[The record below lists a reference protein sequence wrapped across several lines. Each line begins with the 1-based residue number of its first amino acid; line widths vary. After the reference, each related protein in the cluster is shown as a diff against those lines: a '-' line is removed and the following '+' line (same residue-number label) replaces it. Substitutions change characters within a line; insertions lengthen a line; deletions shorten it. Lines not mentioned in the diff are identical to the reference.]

1 VARVDAESGL
11 ILTNV
16 VSVVT
21 ARRWAGRGGLISVAV
36 AGILAGCGRRSPSP
50 DELREMLI
58 AHPDILYSAI
68 RAHPAEFMLVV
79 QGAARTAQGQNAA
92 ITARDDSMRIESEL
106 LHPKHPV
113 IERRAVLGNPAAPIT
128 IVEYTDFQ
136 CPYCRQ
142 ERDVLAD
149 VIRRY
154 GDSVRLLVK
163 QMPVTQ
169 LHPHAMDAALMFEAV
184 ARQDPMKAY
193 RLYDD
198 LYANQ
203 EQLGREGQ
211 RYLEA
216 AVGRLGV
223 DSAKALEDQR
233 SAEVR
238 AIVDAD
244 LKEGERFGFTGTPG
258 FLVNGVSLQGAYP
271 LEAFVR
277 LIDRQLAARAVS
289 TRAH

>member
-1 VARVDAESGL
+1 MFVV
-11 ILTNV
+11 NV
-16 VSVVT
+16 
-21 ARRWAGRGGLISVAV
+21 RRRTGRGGFVAV
-36 AGILAGCGRRSPSP
+36 AIAAVLLGCDRRSPSA
-50 DELREMLI
+50 DELRETLI

-79 QGAARTAQGQNAA
+79 QGAARAAQGQNAA
-92 ITARDDSMRIESEL
+92 ITARDDSLRIESEL

-113 IERRAVLGNPAAPIT
+113 IEHRAVLGNPAAPIT

-149 VIRRY
+149 LMKRY

-169 LHPHAMDAALMFEAV
+169 LHPHALAAALMFEAV
-184 ARQDPMKAY
+184 ARQVPMKAY
-193 RLYDD
+193 QLYDD
-198 LYANQ
+198 LYENQ
-203 EQLGREGQ
+203 DQLDREGQ
-211 RYLEA
+211 RYLEQ
-216 AVGRLGV
+216 AVGRLGI
-223 DSAKALEDQR
+223 DSARALRDQA
-233 SAEVR
+233 SLAIR

-244 LKEGERFGFTGTPG
+244 LKEGEAFGFTGTPG

-271 LEAFVR
+271 LDAFAR
-277 LIDRQLAARAVS
+277 LIDRQLAARATS